1 MREKLLMG
9 VKTLP
14 LLEKDD
20 CDRNRTS
27 PFAFTGNKFE
37 LRMPGSSQSVGFC
50 NTVLNTMVADSLN
63 YIADELAGKKDVAHA
78 AYALVGRIYSDN
90 KRIIF
95 NGNNYSDEWR
105 EESARRGLVEYK
117 TTVDVA
123 PAYLVTKNIRLFASL
138 SVLTESE
145 CRSRYEIMLENYVKL
160 ISIEA
165 ETMAELVTRQVLPA
179 CAKHAARLSQDVAS
193 FAAAGNVCAFAKSAS
208 SELCSLCDQ
217 IDASLRDLTARY
229 EKLPSA
235 RSAEDGAA
243 ACKDIVT
250 VAMPQLRCCCDR
262 AEKLVP
268 AESWPLPSYSDML
281 FKQ

>member
-1 MREKLLMG
+1 MKR
-9 VKTLP
+9 TIATA
-14 LLEKDD
+14 
-20 CDRNRTS
+20 NRTS

-37 LRMPGSSQSVGFC
+37 LRMPGHRQSVGFC

-165 ETMAELVTRQVLPA
+165 ETMAELVTRHVLPS
-179 CAKHAARLSQDVAS
+179 CSKHVSRLSQDVAS
-193 FAAAGNVCAFAKSAS
+193 FAPRATCARLQNPLQGSCARCAIISFRRCATSRRATKS
-208 SELCSLCDQ
+208 C
-217 IDASLRDLTARY
+217 
-229 EKLPSA
+229 
-235 RSAEDGAA
+235 
-243 ACKDIVT
+243 
-250 VAMPQLRCCCDR
+250 
-262 AEKLVP
+262 
-268 AESWPLPSYSDML
+268 PLPALRRMAPQRARIL
-281 FKQ
+281 